1 MKAYLR
7 KIISCVVAVLI
18 SFSLFSCYSDQMDEG
33 KIATDVEG
41 VLSRLFNAVQL
52 QDKEAF
58 KAFFADDVI
67 ELPDFETGCDY
78 VFDRY
83 RGELVGV
90 TFRGLGSTGKR
101 IVPGEEICYAHMTF
115 NVITSEAEYKAV
127 VECYTQ
133 YESKYPNDPYKIKT
147 FAVLDGQ
154 NNEDF
159 DHGYGFS
166 QRQGI
171 FYPGWLDE

>member
-1 MKAYLR
+1 MKAYLK
-7 KIISCVVAVLI
+7 KIISGVVAVLI
-18 SFSLFSCYSDQMDEG
+18 SFSLFSCYSDQMDEE
-33 KIATDVEG
+33 KIATDMEG
-41 VLSRLFNAVQL
+41 VLTRLFNAVQL
-52 QDKEAF
+52 QDKETF
-58 KAFFADDVI
+58 KTFFADDVI
-67 ELPDFETGCDY
+67 ELPDFGTGCDD
-78 VFDRY
+78 VFNRY
-83 RGELVGV
+83 RGELVSV
-90 TFRGLGSTGKR
+90 KFRGFGYTGDS
-101 IVPGEEICYAHMTF
+101 IVPGEQICYAQMTF

-127 VECYTQ
+127 VEFYTQ

-154 NNEDF
+154 NDDDF

>member
-7 KIISCVVAVLI
+7 KIISGVVAVLI
-18 SFSLFSCYSDQMDEG
+18 SFSLFSCYSDQMDEE
-33 KIATDVEG
+33 KIATDMEG
-41 VLSRLFNAVQL
+41 VLTRLFNAVQL
-52 QDKEAF
+52 QDKETF
-58 KAFFADDVI
+58 KTFFADDVI
-67 ELPDFETGCDY
+67 ELPDFETGCDD

-83 RGELVGV
+83 RGELVSV
-90 TFRGLGSTGKR
+90 KFRGLGYTGDS
-101 IVPGEEICYAHMTF
+101 IVPGEQICYAQMTF

-127 VECYTQ
+127 VEFYTQ
-133 YESKYPNDPYKIKT
+133 YESKYPDDPYKIKT

-154 NNEDF
+154 NDDDF

>member
-1 MKAYLR
+1 MKAYLK
-7 KIISCVVAVLI
+7 KIISGVVAVLI
-18 SFSLFSCYSDQMDEG
+18 SFSLFSCNSNQMDEE
-33 KIATDVEG
+33 KIATDMEG
-41 VLSRLFNAVQL
+41 VLTRLFNAVQL
-52 QDKEAF
+52 QDKETF
-58 KAFFADDVI
+58 KTFFADDVI
-67 ELPDFETGCDY
+67 ELPDFETGCDD

-83 RGELVGV
+83 RGELVSVKFGD
-90 TFRGLGSTGKR
+90 LGSTGKR

-115 NVITSEAEYKAV
+115 TVITSETEYKAV

-133 YESKYPNDPYKIKT
+133 YESKYPNDPYKIKK
-147 FAVLDGQ
+147 FAILDEQ
-154 NNEDF
+154 NYDDF